1 MEVYIDDMLVKSTT
15 AGLHIAH
22 LFETFQILRN
32 YNMKLNPAKCAFG
45 VSAGKFMG
53 FIVNHR
59 GIEANPDKIKA
70 LLDMPSPSGIKE
82 VQRLTGRIVALS
94 RFVSRASDKCQ
105 PFFQDL
111 KKAFQWDEKCEEAFV
126 ALKTYLSSPPIL
138 VSPIERELLTLYLAV
153 SDFSTSAVL
162 VRDRERVQHQ
172 VYYCSRALRGAEER
186 YPKMEKLILALV
198 TAARKLR
205 PYFQAHTIEVPTE
218 YPMKQVLHKPEVSG
232 RLMKWAIEL
241 SEFDIR
247 YKPKTAIKGQILAD
261 FVMEFTPVELAEPT
275 QSGDDLPIWKLS
287 VDGASNAQG
296 SGAGLILTSLEGID
310 IEYALR
316 FRFHASNNEAEYEA
330 VIAGLNLA
338 HSLEVD
344 QLEVHGD
351 SQLVVRQI
359 EDTYEAKSE
368 KMVLYLQKVRDLLKK
383 FALVQVKYVPR
394 TENSRSDA
402 LAKLATALQEDI
414 GESTPVEY
422 LAEPSIDPYGMV
434 VAPVRSIPNWMD
446 PIWDYINDEALPDDP
461 KEAAKI
467 RVRSSRFTN
476 HKGSLYKR
484 GFFTPF
490 LKCIAGEDTEYVLR
504 EVHEGICGNHIGAR
518 TLAGKV
524 LRQGYYWPTML
535 KDATNLVKR
544 CRICQEHAKISRLPA
559 EPLTS
564 ATSPWPFQQWGL
576 DILGPLPIGKGQ
588 CKFIIVAVDYFTK
601 WAEAEPLATITEQ
614 KIRNFVWRAI
624 ICRFCIPRALVSDNG
639 KQFDNTKF
647 RDFYAELR
655 IKNYYSSPAHPQSN
669 GQAEVTIRTLKA
681 ALKTKLE
688 DLKGSW
694 VEYLPEVLW
703 AYRTTQKSATQETP
717 FALAFG
723 TEAVAPV
730 EVGIKS
736 PRVKLASEEQNDE
749 ALRLNL
755 ELLDERR
762 EQVQQRTE
770 EYQRKTARYYNKRVK
785 PRSYVPGDL
794 VLKKLLPARKNPAH
808 GKLSPNWRALILY
821 PESSGQTIMSSKRR
835 KEKSYSI
842 HGMQSISSA
851 FINRHQFT
859 IKPYDF
865 YVTNWASNGFL
876 FGYLEQF
883 GYVKEKHTM
892 ENS

>member
-1 MEVYIDDMLVKSTT
+1 M
-15 AGLHIAH
+15 
-22 LFETFQILRN
+22 
-32 YNMKLNPAKCAFG
+32 
-45 VSAGKFMG
+45 SAGKFLG

-82 VQRLTGRIVALS
+82 VQRLTGRIAALS

-105 PFFQDL
+105 PFFQVL

-138 VSPIERELLTLYLAV
+138 VSPIEGEFLTLYLVV
-153 SDFSTSAVL
+153 SGFSTSAVL
-162 VRDRERVQHQ
+162 VRDRERVQHP

-198 TAARKLR
+198 IAARKLH

-218 YPMKQVLHKPEVSG
+218 YPMKQVLHKPEVSK

-261 FVMEFTPVELAEPT
+261 FVMEFAPVELAEPA

-296 SGAGLILTSLEGID
+296 SGAGLILTSPEGID

-316 FRFHASNNEAEYEA
+316 FGFHASNNEAEYEA
-330 VIAGLNLA
+330 VIAGLNLP

-344 QLEVHGD
+344 QLEVHSD

-368 KMVLYLQKVRDLLKK
+368 KMVLYLQKVRDLFKK
-383 FALVQVKYVPR
+383 FVLVQVKYVPR
-394 TENSRSDA
+394 TENSRADT

-414 GESTPVEY
+414 GESTPIEY
-422 LAEPSIDPYGMV
+422 LAEPSIDPYGLM
-434 VAPVRSIPNWMD
+434 VAPVGSVPNWMD
-446 PIWDYINDEALPDDP
+446 PICDYINDRALPDDP
-461 KEAAKI
+461 KEATKI

-564 ATSPWPFQQWGL
+564 VTSPWPFQQWGL

-588 CKFIIVAVDYFTK
+588 CEFIIVAVDNFTK

-624 ICRFCIPRALVSDNG
+624 ICRFGIPRALVSDNG
-639 KQFDNTKF
+639 KQFDNAKF
-647 RDFYAELR
+647 RDFCAELG

-703 AYRTTQKSATQETP
+703 AYRTTQKSVTRETP

-730 EVGIKS
+730 EVGVKS
-736 PRVKLASEEQNDE
+736 PRVELASEEQNDE

-762 EQVQQRTE
+762 
-770 EYQRKTARYYNKRVK
+770 A
-785 PRSYVPGDL
+785 
-794 VLKKLLPARKNPAH
+794 
-808 GKLSPNWRALILY
+808 
-821 PESSGQTIMSSKRR
+821 
-835 KEKSYSI
+835 
-842 HGMQSISSA
+842 
-851 FINRHQFT
+851 
-859 IKPYDF
+859 
-865 YVTNWASNGFL
+865 
-876 FGYLEQF
+876 
-883 GYVKEKHTM
+883 
-892 ENS
+892 